1 MERKQLLGAVFDEIE
16 HHFKLYQR
24 ERNVYLGLAAVAALS
39 LIGSVLVLWLKPGEH
54 AVAAVALGA
63 AGLVAFAAAR
73 STAFFHSVSKLV
85 EEVVKRYSKI
95 SEPEIVSS
103 VETMKKRSETSLVLF
118 ACAAAAVIGSVVYSW
133 VRTHQ
138 MEGVVAAA
146 NEQVARKDLEIAQ
159 VQNRFEAA
167 QRGHEALKNN
177 VTAYGAYVLREN
189 QVLDVRASLEPVKKK
204 TAPPE
209 YVFALLLNS
218 SPETLGRLRHVAYT
232 VNVPD
237 TEGLKWEELKF
248 ESTDPASG
256 FRVSFNGHRCSSL
269 VDVALEFAEGSTEA
283 VAFNQCRALRMP
295 EPPHPVAPPPSQSRV
310 GASSNDSID
319 GSAPA
324 PAASR
329 KCDPTEARL
338 AEMDRA
344 MQEIESGTP
353 QGAAEGSDSAQKQKE
368 CTPG

>member
-16 HHFKLYQR
+16 HHFKLYER
-24 ERNVYLGLAAVAALS
+24 ERNVYLGLAAAAALS
-39 LIGSVLVLWLKPGEH
+39 LIASVLVLWLKPGDH
-54 AVAAVALGA
+54 TAAVAALGA

-73 STAFFHSVSKLV
+73 STAFFHSVSRLV

-118 ACAAAAVIGSVVYSW
+118 ACAAVAVAASVVYSY
-133 VRTHQ
+133 VRTHR

-159 VQNRFEAA
+159 AQNRFDAA
-167 QRGHEALKNN
+167 QRGHETLKNN

-189 QVLDVRASLEPVKKK
+189 QVMDVRASLEPVKKK
-204 TAPPE
+204 SAPPE
-209 YVFALLLNS
+209 YVFSLMLNS
-218 SPETLGRLRHVAYT
+218 SPEMLSRLRRVAYT
-232 VNVPD
+232 LNVPD
-237 TEGLKWEELKF
+237 AEGLKWEELKF
-248 ESTDPASG
+248 ENSDPASG
-256 FRVSFNGHRCSSL
+256 FRVNFNGRRCSSL

-295 EPPHPVAPPPSQSRV
+295 EPPHPVAPPPSQSRA

-324 PAASR
+324 PAASG

-344 MQEIESGTP
+344 LREVESGES
-353 QGAAEGSDSAQKQKE
+353 AAEGSASAQKQKE

>member
-39 LIGSVLVLWLKPGEH
+39 LVGSVLVLWLKPGEH
-54 AVAAVALGA
+54 SAAAVALGA

-103 VETMKKRSETSLVLF
+103 VETMRKRSETSLVLF
-118 ACAAAAVIGSVVYSW
+118 ACAAAAVIVSVAYAI
-133 VRTHQ
+133 VRTQQ
-138 MEGVVAAA
+138 MERVVAAA
-146 NEQVARKDLEIAQ
+146 NEQVARKDVDLAQ
-159 VQNRFEAA
+159 LQKRFDAA
-167 QRGHEALKNN
+167 EQGHVALKNN
-177 VTAYGAYVLREN
+177 VSAYGAYVLREN
-189 QVLDVRASLEPVKKK
+189 QVMDIRASLEPVKKK
-204 TAPPE
+204 TPPPE
-209 YVFALLLNS
+209 YVFSLLLNS
-218 SPETLGRLRHVAYT
+218 SPEMLGRLSRVAYT
-232 VNVPD
+232 ANVPD
-237 TEGLKWEELKF
+237 AEGLKWEELKF

-256 FRVSFNGHRCSSL
+256 FRVSFNGHRCSAL
-269 VDVALEFAEGSTEA
+269 VDVALEFADGATEA

-295 EPPHPVAPPPSQSRV
+295 EPPHPAAPPPSQSRN
-310 GASSNDSID
+310 GATSNDAVD
-319 GSAPA
+319 EAAPA
-324 PAASR
+324 PAAAR
-329 KCDPTEARL
+329 KCDPTEQRL

-344 MQEIESGTP
+344 MQQLESGES
-353 QGAAEGSDSAQKQKE
+353 QAAAGGSASAQKE